1 MLLNIFPVAVV
12 HIAFQI
18 GPLNVPG
25 DSVQMSK
32 IIDSS

>member
-12 HIAFQI
+12 QIAFQI

-32 IIDSS
+32 IIGSS